1 MVETIL
7 VTGATGTV
15 GSEVVK
21 QLSQLKENISIRA
34 AINSQNKVDN
44 LKQIIDDEKRIQ
56 LVDFDYNEPTSIQK
70 AINKV
75 DKIFLVTI
83 PSVSFSDNISN
94 FVEEA
99 KRNGIKHIVKL
110 SVMNADAQPGYAMG
124 RLHRQEE
131 KIIEES
137 KVPYTFLRPT
147 TFMQNFVT
155 YFSHTIKNQN
165 AFYFHGGNVLIRFV
179 DARDIATVAA
189 KILTYDKKAHLY
201 SYKSYNI
208 TGQNA
213 LSYNQAAE
221 ILSRETGWKI
231 SYIDLSEEEARN
243 GMKQRGMS
251 DELVEI
257 IIDSLKYINRG
268 DYGSETSET
277 IEQITGRKPIVFE
290 QFVRDYIRY
299 FR

>member
-21 QLSQLKENISIRA
+21 QLSQRKENISIRA
-34 AINSQNKVDN
+34 AIHSQNRADN

-131 KIIEES
+131 KII
-137 KVPYTFLRPT
+137 
-147 TFMQNFVT
+147 
-155 YFSHTIKNQN
+155 KNLKYRIP
-165 AFYFHGGNVLIRFV
+165 FYVQLHLC
-179 DARDIATVAA
+179 
-189 KILTYDKKAHLY
+189 KIL
-201 SYKSYNI
+201 
-208 TGQNA
+208 
-213 LSYNQAAE
+213 
-221 ILSRETGWKI
+221 
-231 SYIDLSEEEARN
+231 
-243 GMKQRGMS
+243 
-251 DELVEI
+251 
-257 IIDSLKYINRG
+257 
-268 DYGSETSET
+268 
-277 IEQITGRKPIVFE
+277 
-290 QFVRDYIRY
+290 
-299 FR
+299 